1 MSTISDTTSVLFDA
15 SVVPPLFAQPVL
27 VAVDGDESSDAPL
40 AVAAALQ
47 RERGARPEL
56 LSVIRGFPHPVPTV
70 AARAAGG
77 WDGVTRVAPRDI
89 REAAVRARLAA
100 QVGVDASWP
109 VRIVDGASVDEIV
122 AAIHRSGT
130 HLVVTGLRPHGRLNR
145 VLRRETTVRLI
156 RRAGIPVLAVTPA
169 LRGLPRRAVVGLD
182 FGRGSVR
189 AARIALQLLADDAT
203 LVLAHAALN
212 LYFGATEEGEGRRFL
227 QTEGVAGALARVR
240 HELSGLAN
248 VRIETVALD
257 GDAAG
262 ELLALADRCGAE
274 LLAVGSHRHPPIDR
288 LLLGSVTTTIL
299 RAARCSVL
307 VAPPSSFAAE
317 APASR

>member
-1 MSTISDTTSVLFDA
+1 MSTPSDSISALLDTSA
-15 SVVPPLFAQPVL
+15 VPPLFESPVL
-27 VAVDGDESSDAPL
+27 VAVDGDESSDAPI

-56 LSVIRGFPHPVPTV
+56 ISVIQSFPHPVPTV
-70 AARAAGG
+70 AAHHVRGSDGMSMVGRRA
-77 WDGVTRVAPRDI
+77 I

-109 VRIVDGASVDEIV
+109 VRIVTGSPVEEIV

-130 HLVVTGLRPHGRLNR
+130 HLVIIGLRPHGRRHR
-145 VLRRETTVRLI
+145 VLRRETTVRVT
-156 RRAGIPVLAVTPA
+156 RRASVPVLAVTSA
-169 LRGLPRRAVVGLD
+169 LRALPRRAVVGLD
-182 FGRGSVR
+182 FGRASVR
-189 AARIALQLLADDAT
+189 AARIALQILGKNAT
-203 LVLAHAALN
+203 LVLAHVALN

-227 QTEGVAGALARVR
+227 QTEGVAGALERMR
-240 HELSGLAN
+240 RELSGLAD

-307 VAPPSSFAAE
+307 VAPPSPFPAA
-317 APASR
+317 APA